1 LNNVIKLN
9 QEIYAFVD
17 TKSFFKVFNL
27 LFVSSCYL
35 WEVCMLESL
44 DLLKPG
50 SVYPHIMSTQGN
62 KYYSIINIISSHF

>member
-1 LNNVIKLN
+1 MLLLTLSLFLKFL
-9 QEIYAFVD
+9 IYY
-17 TKSFFKVFNL
+17 
-27 LFVSSCYL
+27 FVSSCYL